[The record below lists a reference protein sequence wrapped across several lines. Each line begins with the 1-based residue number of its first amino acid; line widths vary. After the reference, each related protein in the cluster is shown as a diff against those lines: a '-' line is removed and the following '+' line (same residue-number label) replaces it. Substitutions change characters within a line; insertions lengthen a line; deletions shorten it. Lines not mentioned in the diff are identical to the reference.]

1 MEMKTL
7 ILNDLLQVRQ
17 ENELW
22 FANNERS
29 VFVSTRAFGAMQRD
43 LIENIGINR
52 MKTFFF
58 KYGYQLGV
66 EDAQEVAKRDS
77 LSLLEK
83 IEYGPIIH
91 ALKGHTKSYITEK
104 DFEVEGNEIK
114 SFRFKGVWEN
124 SYEAEQHFKNFGISQ
139 GPVCYT
145 LTGYATGYISGV
157 VGVDVFFKELQCQGQ
172 GALCCVWEGR
182 LVSEWKDEAE
192 EFFSYSKELP
202 ILKELE
208 QTNEKLM
215 VERNNLALVSKTYNE
230 MTNELIKGNSID
242 SILDILLKQN
252 HVPIVVVDSRQN
264 VIAYKGIVPE
274 NNEYIRETF
283 SEILAKKQCHSK
295 VSIFS
300 FKNGSSLMT
309 PIYLMEQIV
318 GYCSFLY
325 EPERTPNYE
334 IDSMILDRLAS
345 ICSLLFLKEKT
356 ELESMEQVKGHFLE
370 EIISGKYTQQEIM
383 RKADFINL
391 DLSDHYHIV
400 ALTYKFLDTCDEKEF
415 TLHKKIFEMMTDYFR
430 NEENLNVLVGQRPDT
445 LILLI
450 TEKQVHQQ
458 NLKKTIRAFVAFL
471 KKQIKN
477 ALFLA
482 GISTENSNILEAG
495 VAMEEA
501 CSAVRLSSRDEPI
514 TLFSDLGMLGI
525 LINDQNQKAIKK
537 MIRDH
542 LGVLYENLDK
552 NKLELIETLY
562 HFLEQGGNLDQ
573 TAESL
578 ALSKS
583 GLRYRLNKITDL
595 LDCDLRD
602 PQRQF
607 QLMMALK
614 ALKIVE
620 HDRIR
625 KILAM

>member
-1 MEMKTL
+1 MKTL
-7 ILNDLLQVRQ
+7 KLNDLLHVRQ

-66 EDAQEVAKRDS
+66 EDAQEVAKRDT

-91 ALKGHTKSYITEK
+91 ALKGHTKSRITEK

-124 SYEAEQHFKNFGISQ
+124 SYEAEQHLQNFGISQ

-172 GALCCVWEGR
+172 GAPCCVWEGR
-182 LVSEWKDEAE
+182 LVSEWKEEAE

-215 VERNNLALVSKTYNE
+215 LERNNLALVSKTYNE
-230 MTNELIKGNSID
+230 MTNKLIEGNSIE
-242 SILDILLKQN
+242 SILDILHKQN
-252 HVPIVVVDSRQN
+252 HLPIVVEDSRKN
-264 VIAYKGIVPE
+264 VIAYKGINLE
-274 NNEYIRETF
+274 KIESIRDTF
-283 SEILAKKQCHSK
+283 SEIPDKKQFHSK

-300 FKNGSSLMT
+300 FEEGISLKT
-309 PIYLMEQIV
+309 PIYLLGKIV
-318 GYCSFLY
+318 GYCFFLY
-325 EPERTPNYE
+325 ERERTPNYE
-334 IDSMILDRLAS
+334 IDSMIVDRLAS

-356 ELESMEQVKGHFLE
+356 EVESMEQVKGHFLE
-370 EIISGKYTQQEIM
+370 EIISGKYTKQEIM
-383 RKADFINL
+383 RKADFIQL

-400 ALTYKFLDTCDEKEF
+400 ALNYKFLNSCDEKEF
-415 TLHKKIFEMMTDYFR
+415 TLHKKTFETVSAYLR
-430 NEENLNVLVGQRPDT
+430 EEENLNVLIGQRPDT
-445 LILLI
+445 LLLLI
-450 TEKQVHQQ
+450 TEKQVRQQ
-458 NLKKTIRAFVAFL
+458 TLEKTIRTLVLFL

-477 ALFLA
+477 ALFFA
-482 GISTENSNILEAG
+482 GISSQNNNILEAG
-495 VAMEEA
+495 AAMEEA

-514 TLFSDLGMLGI
+514 SFFSDLGVLGI
-525 LINDQNQKAIKK
+525 LINDQNEPAIKK
-537 MIRDH
+537 MIREQ

-595 LDCDLRD
+595 LDRDLRD

-620 HDRIR
+620 HERIK
-625 KILAM
+625 KIQAE

>member
-1 MEMKTL
+1 MKTL
-7 ILNDLLQVRQ
+7 KLKDLLHVRQ

-29 VFVSTRAFGAMQRD
+29 VFVSTKAFGAMQRD

-66 EDAQEVAKRDS
+66 EDAEEVAKRDS

-91 ALKGHTKSYITEK
+91 ALKGHAKSRITEK
-104 DFEVEGNEIK
+104 DFEVEGNQIK
-114 SFRFKGVWEN
+114 SLRFKGVWEN
-124 SYEAEQHFKNFGISQ
+124 SYEAEQHLENFGISE

-145 LTGYATGYISGV
+145 LTGYATGYITGV
-157 VGVDVFFKELQCQGQ
+157 AGVDVFFKELQCQGQ
-172 GALCCVWEGR
+172 GAPCCVWEGR
-182 LVSEWKDEAE
+182 LVLEWKEEAE

-215 VERNNLALVSKTYNE
+215 LERNNLAHVSKTYNE

-242 SILDILLKQN
+242 AILDILHKQN
-252 HVPIVVVDSRQN
+252 HLPIVVEDSRQQ
-264 VIAYKGIVPE
+264 VIASKGINLE
-274 NNEYIRETF
+274 DFESIRETF
-283 SEILAKKQCHSK
+283 YEIPDKKQCHSK
-295 VSIFS
+295 VGIFS
-300 FKNGSSLMT
+300 FENGTSLMT
-309 PIYLMEQIV
+309 PIYLLGQVV
-318 GYCSFLY
+318 GNCSFLY
-325 EPERTPNYE
+325 ERDRTPNYE
-334 IDSMILDRLAS
+334 IDSMILNRLAS

-356 ELESMEQVKGHFLE
+356 EVDSMERVKGHFLE
-370 EIISGKYTQQEIM
+370 EMISGKYTQQEIM
-383 RKADFINL
+383 RKADFIQL
-391 DLSDHYHIV
+391 DLSDHYHIA
-400 ALTYKFLDTCDEKEF
+400 ALAYKFLNTCDEKEF
-415 TLHKKIFEMMTDYFR
+415 TLHKKIFEIVSAYFR
-430 NEENLNVLVGQRPDT
+430 EEENLNVLIGQRPDT

-450 TEKQVHQQ
+450 TEKQVRQQ
-458 NLKKTIRAFVAFL
+458 NLEKTIRALVSFL

-482 GISTENSNILEAG
+482 GISSQNSNILEAG

-501 CSAVRLSSRDEPI
+501 CSAVRLSSNDKPI
-514 TLFSDLGMLGI
+514 TLFSDLGILGI
-525 LINDQNQKAIKK
+525 LINDQNELAIKK

-542 LGVLYENLDK
+542 LGVLYENIDK
-552 NKLELIETLY
+552 NKLELIETLF

-573 TAESL
+573 TAENL

-583 GLRYRLNKITDL
+583 GLRYRLNKLTDL
-595 LDCDLRD
+595 LESDLRD

-620 HDRIR
+620 HERIK
-625 KILAM
+625 KIQAE

>member
-1 MEMKTL
+1 MKTL
-7 ILNDLLQVRQ
+7 KLNDLLHIRQ
-17 ENELW
+17 DNELW
-22 FANNERS
+22 YANNERS
-29 VFVSTRAFGAMQRD
+29 VFVSTKAFGAMQRD
-43 LIENIGINR
+43 LIQNIGIDR

-91 ALKGHTKSYITEK
+91 ALKGHAKSRITEK
-104 DFEVEGNEIK
+104 DFEVDEGEIV
-114 SFRFKGVWEN
+114 SFRFKGIWEN
-124 SYEAEQHFKNFGISQ
+124 SYEAEQHLKNFGLSQ

-172 GALCCVWEGR
+172 GAPCCVWEGR
-182 LVSEWKDEAE
+182 LISEWKEEAE

-208 QTNEKLM
+208 QTNEKLLL
-215 VERNNLALVSKTYNE
+215 ERNNLTHVSKTYNK
-230 MTNELIKGNSID
+230 MTNELIKGNSLE
-242 SILDILLKQN
+242 SILDILHKQN
-252 HVPIVVVDSRQN
+252 HLPIVVEDSHQN
-264 VIAYKGIVPE
+264 IIAYKGITLE
-274 NNEYIRETF
+274 KFESIRNTLF
-283 SEILAKKQCHSK
+283 EIPDKKQCHSK
-295 VSIFS
+295 VSIFAS
-300 FKNGSSLMT
+300 EKGISLKT
-309 PIYLMEQIV
+309 PIYLSGKIV

-325 EPERTPNYE
+325 EGERTPNYE

-356 ELESMEQVKGHFLE
+356 EVESMEQMKGHFLE
-370 EIISGKYTQQEIM
+370 EMISGKYSQAEVM
-383 RKADFINL
+383 RKADFIQL
-391 DLSDHYHIV
+391 DLSGHYHIV
-400 ALTYKFLDTCDEKEF
+400 ALNYEFINSCEEKEF
-415 TLHKKIFEMMTDYFR
+415 TLHKKTFEMVSAYFR
-430 NEENLNVLVGQRPDT
+430 EEENLNVLIGQRPDT
-445 LILLI
+445 LLLLI
-450 TEKQVHQQ
+450 TEKQVSQE
-458 NLKKTIRAFVAFL
+458 NLEKTIRALVLFL

-477 ALFLA
+477 ALFLT
-482 GISTENSNILEAG
+482 GISSQNRNILEAG

-501 CSAVRLSSRDEPI
+501 CSAVRLSSRDEPV
-514 TLFSDLGMLGI
+514 TFFSDLGVLGI
-525 LINDQNQKAIKK
+525 LINDQNEQAIKK
-537 MIRDH
+537 MIRDQ

-595 LDCDLRD
+595 LNRDLRD

-614 ALKIVE
+614 TLKIVE
-620 HDRIR
+620 HDRIK
-625 KILAM
+625 KIQAE

>member
-1 MEMKTL
+1 MKTL
-7 ILNDLLQVRQ
+7 KLNDLLHIRQ

-29 VFVSTRAFGAMQRD
+29 VFVSTKAFGAMQRD

-66 EDAQEVAKRDS
+66 EDAQDVAKRDY

-91 ALKGHTKSYITEK
+91 ALKGHAKSRITET
-104 DFEVEGNEIK
+104 DFKVEGNEIK
-114 SFRFKGVWEN
+114 SFHFKGVWEN
-124 SYEAEQHFKNFGISQ
+124 SYEAEQHLQNFGISQ

-145 LTGYATGYISGV
+145 LTGYATGYVTGV
-157 VGVDVFFKELQCQGQ
+157 VGVDVFFKELHCQGQ
-172 GALCCVWEGR
+172 GAPCCIWEGR
-182 LVSEWKDEAE
+182 LVSEWKEEAE

-215 VERNNLALVSKTYNE
+215 LERNNLAHVSKTYNE
-230 MTNELIKGNSID
+230 LTNELIKGNSID
-242 SILDILLKQN
+242 SILDILHKQN
-252 HVPIVVVDSRQN
+252 HLPIVVEDSRQN
-264 VIAYKGIVPE
+264 VIACKGITLDDFE
-274 NNEYIRETF
+274 SIRETL
-283 SEILAKKQCHSK
+283 SVTPDKKKCHSK
-295 VSIFS
+295 VGIFPYE
-300 FKNGSSLMT
+300 NGTSLMT
-309 PIYLMEQIV
+309 PIYLLGQVV
-318 GYCSFLY
+318 GNCSFLY
-325 EPERTPNYE
+325 KRERTPNYE

-356 ELESMEQVKGHFLE
+356 EVESMEQVKGHFLE

-383 RKADFINL
+383 RKADFIQL

-400 ALTYKFLDTCDEKEF
+400 ALTYKFLNTWDEKEF
-415 TLHKKIFEMMTDYFR
+415 TLHKKTFEMVSAYLR
-430 NEENLNVLVGQRPDT
+430 EEENINVLIGQRPDT

-450 TEKQVHQQ
+450 TEKQVRQQ
-458 NLKKTIRAFVAFL
+458 NLEKTTRALVSFL
-471 KKQIKN
+471 KKHIKS

-482 GISTENSNILEAG
+482 GISSQNSNILEAG

-525 LINDQNQKAIKK
+525 LINDQNEQAIKK

-562 HFLEQGGNLDQ
+562 HFLEHGGNLDK
-573 TAESL
+573 TAENL

-607 QLMMALK
+607 QLMMAIK

-620 HDRIR
+620 HERI
-625 KILAM
+625 KNIQAE

>member
-1 MEMKTL
+1 MKTL
-7 ILNDLLQVRQ
+7 KLKDLLHVRQ

-29 VFVSTRAFGAMQRD
+29 VFVSTKAFGAMQRD

-66 EDAQEVAKRDS
+66 EDAEEVAKKDS

-91 ALKGHTKSYITEK
+91 ALKGHAKSRITEK
-104 DFEVEGNEIK
+104 DFEVEGNQIK
-114 SFRFKGVWEN
+114 SLRFKGVWEN
-124 SYEAEQHFKNFGISQ
+124 SYEAEQHLENFGISE

-145 LTGYATGYISGV
+145 LTGYATGYITGV
-157 VGVDVFFKELQCQGQ
+157 AGVDVFFKELQCQGQ
-172 GALCCVWEGR
+172 GAPCCVWEGR
-182 LVSEWKDEAE
+182 LVSEWKEEAE

-215 VERNNLALVSKTYNE
+215 LERNNLAHVSKTYNE

-242 SILDILLKQN
+242 SILDILHKQN
-252 HVPIVVVDSRQN
+252 HLPIVVEDSRQQ
-264 VIAYKGIVPE
+264 VIASKGINLE
-274 NNEYIRETF
+274 DFESIRETF
-283 SEILAKKQCHSK
+283 YEIPDKKQCHSK
-295 VSIFS
+295 VGIFS
-300 FKNGSSLMT
+300 FENGTSLMT
-309 PIYLMEQIV
+309 PIYLLGKVV
-318 GYCSFLY
+318 GKCSFLY
-325 EPERTPNYE
+325 ERDRTPNYE
-334 IDSMILDRLAS
+334 IDSMILNRLAS

-356 ELESMEQVKGHFLE
+356 EVDSMERVKGHFLE
-370 EIISGKYTQQEIM
+370 EMISGKYTQQEIM
-383 RKADFINL
+383 RKADFIQL
-391 DLSDHYHIV
+391 DLSDHYHIA
-400 ALTYKFLDTCDEKEF
+400 ALTYKFLNTCDEKEF
-415 TLHKKIFEMMTDYFR
+415 TLHKKIFDIVSAYFR
-430 NEENLNVLVGQRPDT
+430 EEENLNVLIGQRPDT

-450 TEKQVHQQ
+450 TEKQVRQQ
-458 NLKKTIRAFVAFL
+458 NLEKTIRALVSFL

-482 GISTENSNILEAG
+482 GISSQNSNILEAG

-501 CSAVRLSSRDEPI
+501 CSAVRLSSNDKSI
-514 TLFSDLGMLGI
+514 TLFSDLGILGI
-525 LINDQNQKAIKK
+525 LINDQNELAIKK

-542 LGVLYENLDK
+542 LGVLYENIDK

-573 TAESL
+573 TAENL

-583 GLRYRLNKITDL
+583 GLRYRLNKLTDL
-595 LDCDLRD
+595 LESDLRD

-620 HDRIR
+620 HERIK
-625 KILAM
+625 KIQAE

>member
-1 MEMKTL
+1 MKTL
-7 ILNDLLQVRQ
+7 KLNDLLHIRQ
-17 ENELW
+17 KNELW

-52 MKTFFF
+52 LKTFFF

-66 EDAQEVAKRDS
+66 EDAEEVAKKDS

-91 ALKGHTKSYITEK
+91 ALKGHANSRITEK

-124 SYEAEQHFKNFGISQ
+124 SYEAEQHLRNFGISQ

-145 LTGYATGYISGV
+145 LTGYATGYVTGV
-157 VGVDVFFKELQCQGQ
+157 IGVDVFFKELQCQGQ
-172 GALCCVWEGR
+172 GAPCCIWEGR
-182 LVSEWKDEAE
+182 LVSEWKEEAE

-215 VERNNLALVSKTYNE
+215 LERNNLAFVSKTYNE
-230 MTNELIKGNSID
+230 MTNELIKGNNIN
-242 SILDILLKQN
+242 SILDILHKQN
-252 HVPIVVVDSRQN
+252 HLPIVVEDSRQHI
-264 VIAYKGIVPE
+264 IACKGITIE
-274 NNEYIRETF
+274 DFESSREKF
-283 SEILAKKQCHSK
+283 LEISDKKQCHTK

-300 FKNGSSLMT
+300 FENGTCLMS
-309 PIYLMEQIV
+309 PIFLLGQVV

-325 EPERTPNYE
+325 KRERTPNYE

-356 ELESMEQVKGHFLE
+356 EIESMEQVKGHFLE
-370 EIISGKYTQQEIM
+370 EMISGKYTQQEIM
-383 RKADFINL
+383 RKADFIQL
-391 DLSDHYHIV
+391 DLSGHYHIV
-400 ALTYKFLDTCDEKEF
+400 ALSYRFLNSCDEKEF
-415 TLHKKIFEMMTDYFR
+415 TLHKKIFEMVSAYFR
-430 NEENLNVLVGQRPDT
+430 DEENLNVLIGQRPDS
-445 LILLI
+445 LILLL
-450 TEKQVHQQ
+450 TDKKGRQQ
-458 NLKKTIRAFVAFL
+458 NLVKTILSLVAFL

-482 GISTENSNILEAG
+482 GISSQYSDILEAG

-501 CSAVRLSSRDEPI
+501 RSAVRLSSRDEPI

-525 LINDQNQKAIKK
+525 LINNQNKQAIRK

-542 LGVLYENLDK
+542 LGILYENLDN

-562 HFLEQGGNLDQ
+562 HFLLQGGNLDQ

-620 HDRIR
+620 HERIK
-625 KILAM
+625 KIQAE

>member
-1 MEMKTL
+1 MKTL
-7 ILNDLLQVRQ
+7 ELNDLLHIHQ

-29 VFVSTRAFGAMQRD
+29 VFVSTRAFGTMQRD
-43 LIENIGINR
+43 LIENIGIDR

-91 ALKGHTKSYITEK
+91 ALKGHAKSSITEK
-104 DFEVEGNEIK
+104 EFEVEENEIK
-114 SFRFKGVWEN
+114 SFRFKGIWEN
-124 SYEAEQHFKNFGISQ
+124 SYEAEQHLKNFGMSH

-145 LTGYATGYISGV
+145 LTGYATGYITGV
-157 VGVDVFFKELQCQGQ
+157 VGVNVFFKELQCQGQ
-172 GALCCVWEGR
+172 GDPCCVWEGR
-182 LVSEWKDEAE
+182 LVSEWKEEAE

-215 VERNNLALVSKTYNE
+215 QEKNNLALVSKTYNE
-230 MTNELIKGNSID
+230 MTNELIKGNNID
-242 SILDILLKQN
+242 SILNIVHKQN
-252 HVPIVVVDSRQN
+252 HLSIVVEDSRQN
-264 VIAYKGIVPE
+264 IIASKGINLEDFESSRVS
-274 NNEYIRETF
+274 F
-283 SEILAKKQCHSK
+283 SEIPDKKQCHSK
-295 VSIFS
+295 VDIFS
-300 FKNGSSLMT
+300 FEKGISLKT
-309 PIYLMEQIV
+309 PIYLLGKIV

-325 EPERTPNYE
+325 ERGRTPKYE
-334 IDSMILDRLAS
+334 VDSMILGRLAS

-356 ELESMEQVKGHFLE
+356 EVESLEQVKGHFLE
-370 EIISGKYTQQEIM
+370 EIMSGKYTQQEIM
-383 RKADFINL
+383 RKADYIQL

-400 ALTYKFLDTCDEKEF
+400 ALTYKFLNKCDEKEF
-415 TLHKKIFEMMTDYFR
+415 TLHKKTFEMVSAYFR
-430 NEENLNVLVGQRPDT
+430 EIENLNVIIGQRPDT

-450 TEKQVHQQ
+450 TENQVTQQ
-458 NLKKTIRAFVAFL
+458 NMEKMIRTLVAFL
-471 KKQIKN
+471 KKETKH

-482 GISTENSNILEAG
+482 GISSQNSNILEAG

-514 TLFSDLGMLGI
+514 TFFSDLGMLGI
-525 LINDQNQKAIKK
+525 LINDQNEQAIRK
-537 MIRDH
+537 MIRDQ

-552 NKLELIETLY
+552 NKLEWIETLY
-562 HFLEQGGNLDQ
+562 HFLEQGGNLEQ

-595 LDCDLRD
+595 LDRDLRD

-620 HDRIR
+620 HERIK
-625 KILAM
+625 KIQAE

>member
-1 MEMKTL
+1 MNTL
-7 ILNDLLQVRQ
+7 KLNDLLHIRQ
-17 ENELW
+17 KDELW

-66 EDAQEVAKRDS
+66 EDAQEVAKRDN
-77 LSLLEK
+77 LSLLKK

-91 ALKGHTKSYITEK
+91 SLKGYTKSHITEK

-114 SFRFKGVWEN
+114 SFRFKGIWEN
-124 SYEAEQHFKNFGISQ
+124 SYEAEQHFKNFGMSQ

-145 LTGYATGYISGV
+145 LTGYATGYVSGV
-157 VGVDVFFKELQCQGQ
+157 LGVDVFFKELQCQGQ
-172 GALCCVWEGR
+172 GATCCVWEGR
-182 LVSEWKDEAE
+182 LVSEWKEEAE

-215 VERNNLALVSKTYNE
+215 LEKRNLTLVSKTYNE
-230 MTNELIKGNSID
+230 LTNELIKGNSID
-242 SILDILLKQN
+242 SILDILHKQYN
-252 HVPIVVVDSRQN
+252 LPIVVEDSRQHVLACN
-264 VIAYKGIVPE
+264 DINLEDFEA
-274 NNEYIRETF
+274 IRETF
-283 SEILAKKQCHSK
+283 SEIPDKKQCHSK
-295 VSIFS
+295 VRIFS
-300 FKNGSSLMT
+300 YDNGICLMS
-309 PIYLMEQIV
+309 PIYLLGKVV
-318 GYCSFLY
+318 GSCSFLY
-325 EPERTPNYE
+325 QRNRTPNYE

-356 ELESMEQVKGHFLE
+356 EVDSLEQVKGHFLE
-370 EIISGKYTQQEIM
+370 EIISGKYTEREIM
-383 RKADFINL
+383 RKADYFQL

-400 ALTYKFLDTCDEKEF
+400 ALTYKFLNTCDEKEF
-415 TLHKKIFEMMTDYFR
+415 ILHKKTFEMVSAYFR
-430 NEENLNVLVGQRPDT
+430 EKNLNVLIGQQPDS

-450 TEKQVHQQ
+450 TKKEISHK
-458 NLKKTIRAFVAFL
+458 NMEKTIRALVAFL
-471 KKQIKN
+471 MKQTRN
-477 ALFLA
+477 VQFLV
-482 GISTENSNILEAG
+482 GISSENSNILEAG

-501 CSAVRLSSRDEPI
+501 RSAVRLSSREEPL
-514 TLFSDLGMLGI
+514 TLFSDLGILGI
-525 LINDQNQKAIKK
+525 LINDQNEKAIKK

-542 LGVLYENLDK
+542 LGVLYEDLD
-552 NKLELIETLY
+552 NSKLELIETLY

-573 TAESL
+573 TAETL

-595 LDCDLRD
+595 LNCDLRN

-607 QLMMALK
+607 QMMMALK

-620 HDRIR
+620 HEQIS
-625 KILAM
+625 KIQAD

>member
-1 MEMKTL
+1 MKTL
-7 ILNDLLQVRQ
+7 KLNELLHIRQ

-29 VFVSTRAFGAMQRD
+29 IFVSSQAFGTMQRD

-66 EDAQEVAKRDS
+66 EDAKEVAEKDS

-91 ALKGHTKSYITEK
+91 ALKGHAKSLITEK

-124 SYEAEQHFKNFGISQ
+124 SYEAEQHLQNFGISQ
-139 GPVCYT
+139 SPVCYT
-145 LTGYATGYISGV
+145 LTGYATGYITGV
-157 VGVDVFFKELQCQGQ
+157 LGVDVFFKELQCQGQ
-172 GALCCVWEGR
+172 GAPCCIWEGR
-182 LVSEWKDEAE
+182 LVSEWKEEAE

-208 QTNEKLM
+208 QTNVKLM
-215 VERNNLALVSKTYNE
+215 LERNNLSLVSKTYNE

-242 SILDILLKQN
+242 SILDILHKQ
-252 HVPIVVVDSRQN
+252 HYVPIIVEDGRQN
-264 VIAYKGIVPE
+264 VIACKGITLEDYDSMRE
-274 NNEYIRETF
+274 NF
-283 SEILAKKQCHSK
+283 SELADKKQCHSK
-295 VSIFS
+295 VRVFSMENGTRLMSPIFLLG
-300 FKNGSSLMT
+300 KV
-309 PIYLMEQIV
+309 V

-325 EPERTPNYE
+325 ERERTPNYE

-356 ELESMEQVKGHFLE
+356 EVESLEQVKGHFLE

-383 RKADFINL
+383 RKADFIQL

-400 ALTYKFLDTCDEKEF
+400 VLTYKYLNSCDEKEL
-415 TLHKKIFEMMTDYFR
+415 TLHKKTFERVSAYFR
-430 NEENLNVLVGQRPDT
+430 EEKNLNVLIGQQPDS
-445 LILLI
+445 LILLM
-450 TEKQVHQQ
+450 TEKQVRQQ
-458 NLKKTIRAFVAFL
+458 NMEKTIRTLVSYL
-471 KKQIKN
+471 KKKIKN

-482 GISTENSNILEAG
+482 GISSHYSNILEAG

-501 CSAVRLSSRDEPI
+501 RSAVRLSSRDEPI

-525 LINDQNQKAIKK
+525 LINDQNEQAIKK
-537 MIRDH
+537 MIRDQ
-542 LGVLYENLDK
+542 LGILYESLDK
-552 NKLELIETLY
+552 HKLELIETLY

-578 ALSKS
+578 VLSKS

-614 ALKIVE
+614 ALKIIE
-620 HDRIR
+620 HERIK
-625 KILAM
+625 KIQA

>member
-1 MEMKTL
+1 MKTL
-7 ILNDLLQVRQ
+7 ELNDLLHIRQ

-22 FANNERS
+22 FANNERA

-66 EDAQEVAKRDS
+66 EDAQEVAKRES

-91 ALKGHTKSYITEK
+91 ALKGHTKSTITEK

-124 SYEAEQHFKNFGISQ
+124 SYEAEQHIKNFGISQ

-172 GALCCVWEGR
+172 GAPCCVWEGR

-208 QTNEKLM
+208 QTNEKLIQ
-215 VERNNLALVSKTYNE
+215 EKNNLTLVSKTYNE
-230 MTNELIKGNSID
+230 MTNELIKGNNID
-242 SILDILLKQN
+242 SILNILYKQ
-252 HVPIVVVDSRQN
+252 HHLPIVVEDSRQQ
-264 VIAYKGIVPE
+264 VIAYKGINLGNFE
-274 NNEYIRETF
+274 TIRKTF
-283 SEILAKKQCHSK
+283 TEIPDKKQCQSK
-295 VSIFS
+295 VGIFS
-300 FKNGSSLMT
+300 FNNGTSLMS
-309 PIYLMEQIV
+309 PIYLMGKVV

-325 EPERTPNYE
+325 EQERTPNYE

-356 ELESMEQVKGHFLE
+356 EVESLEHVKGHFLE

-383 RKADFINL
+383 RKADYFQL
-391 DLSDHYHIV
+391 DLSDRYQIV
-400 ALTYKFLDTCDEKEF
+400 ALTYKFINSCNEKEF
-415 TLHKKIFEMMTDYFR
+415 TIHKKIFEMVSAYFR
-430 NEENLNVLVGQRPDT
+430 EVANLNVLIGQQPDS

-450 TEKQVHQQ
+450 TEKQVTQQ
-458 NLKKTIRAFVAFL
+458 NMEKTIRSLTAFL
-471 KKQIKN
+471 KKQLKN

-482 GISTENSNILEAG
+482 GISAQNSSILEAG

-501 CSAVRLSSRDEPI
+501 RSALRLSSRDEPI
-514 TLFSDLGMLGI
+514 TLFSDLGLLGI
-525 LINDQNQKAIKK
+525 LINDQNEKAIKK

-542 LGVLYENLDK
+542 LGVLYENLDN

-595 LDCDLRD
+595 LAIDLRD

-614 ALKIVE
+614 ALKIIE
-620 HDRIR
+620 HERIK
-625 KILAM
+625 KIQAE

>member
-1 MEMKTL
+1 MKTL
-7 ILNDLLQVRQ
+7 KLNDLLHVHQK
-17 ENELW
+17 NELW
-22 FANNERS
+22 FANDERS
-29 VFVSTRAFGAMQRD
+29 VFVSTKAFGAMQRD

-66 EDAQEVAKRDS
+66 EDAQEVAKNDS

-91 ALKGHTKSYITEK
+91 ALKGHAKSHITEK
-104 DFEVEGNEIK
+104 EFEVEGNEVK

-124 SYEAEQHFKNFGISQ
+124 SYEAEQHLENFGISE

-145 LTGYATGYISGV
+145 LTGYATGYVTGV
-157 VGVDVFFKELQCQGQ
+157 VGVDVFFKELQCIGQ
-172 GALCCVWEGR
+172 GAPSCVWEGR
-182 LVSEWKDEAE
+182 LVSEWKEEAE

-215 VERNNLALVSKTYNE
+215 LERNNLALVSKTYNE
-230 MTNELIKGNSID
+230 MTNELIKGNNIQ
-242 SILDILLKQN
+242 SILDTLHKQN
-252 HVPIVVVDSRQN
+252 HLPIVVEDSRQN
-264 VIAYKGIVPE
+264 VLAYRGINLE
-274 NNEYIRETF
+274 DLESSRDTF
-283 SEILAKKQCHSK
+283 VEIPDKKQCYSK

-300 FKNGSSLMT
+300 YEKGSSLKT
-309 PIYLMEQIV
+309 PIYLLGKIV

-325 EPERTPNYE
+325 ERERTPNYE

-345 ICSLLFLKEKT
+345 ICSLQFLKEKT
-356 ELESMEQVKGHFLE
+356 EVESMEQVKGHFLE
-370 EIISGKYTQQEIM
+370 EIISGKYSQQEIM
-383 RKADFINL
+383 RKADFIQL

-400 ALTYKFLDTCDEKEF
+400 ALTYTFLNTGDEKAF
-415 TLHKKIFEMMTDYFR
+415 TLHKKTYEMVSAYFR
-430 NEENLNVLVGQRPDT
+430 EENLNVLIGQRTDS

-450 TEKQVHQQ
+450 TKKQVLQQ
-458 NLKKTIRAFVAFL
+458 KIENTIRALVSFL
-471 KKQIKN
+471 KKQLKN

-482 GISTENSNILEAG
+482 GISSQNSNILEAE

-501 CSAVRLSSRDEPI
+501 RSAVRLSSKDEPI

-525 LINDQNQKAIKK
+525 LINDQNEQAIKK

-542 LGVLYENLDK
+542 LGVLYEHLDK

-614 ALKIVE
+614 AMKIVE
-620 HDRIR
+620 HERI
-625 KILAM
+625 KIIQAG

>member
-1 MEMKTL
+1 MKTL
-7 ILNDLLQVRQ
+7 KLNDLLHIRQ

-29 VFVSTRAFGAMQRD
+29 VFVSTKAFGAMQRD

-66 EDAQEVAKRDS
+66 EDAQKVAKKDS

-91 ALKGHTKSYITEK
+91 ALKGHAKSHITEK
-104 DFEVEGNEIK
+104 EFEVEGNEFK

-124 SYEAEQHFKNFGISQ
+124 SYEAEQHLKNFGISQ

-145 LTGYATGYISGV
+145 LTGYATGYVTGV

-172 GALCCVWEGR
+172 GAPCCVWEGR

-202 ILKELE
+202 ILTELE

-215 VERNNLALVSKTYNE
+215 LEKNNLALVSKTYNE
-230 MTNELIKGNSID
+230 MTNELIKGNNID
-242 SILDILLKQN
+242 SILDILHKQN
-252 HVPIVVVDSRQN
+252 QFPIVVEDSRQH
-264 VIAYKGIVPE
+264 VLACKGINLE
-274 NNEYIRETF
+274 DLESLRDTF
-283 SEILAKKQCHSK
+283 SEIPDKKQCHSK
-295 VSIFS
+295 VGIFS
-300 FKNGSSLMT
+300 FEKGISLKT
-309 PIYLMEQIV
+309 PIYLLGKIV
-318 GYCSFLY
+318 GYCSFIY
-325 EPERTPNYE
+325 ERERTPNYE

-356 ELESMEQVKGHFLE
+356 EVESMEQVKGHFLE
-370 EIISGKYTQQEIM
+370 EIISGKYSQQEIM
-383 RKADFINL
+383 RKADFIQL

-400 ALTYKFLDTCDEKEF
+400 ALTYKFLNTCDEKAF
-415 TLHKKIFEMMTDYFR
+415 TLHKKTFEMVSTYLR
-430 NEENLNVLVGQRPDT
+430 EEESLNVLIGQRPDT

-450 TEKQVHQQ
+450 TEKQVRQH
-458 NLKKTIRAFVAFL
+458 NLEKTTQALVSFL
-471 KKQIKN
+471 KKHLKN

-482 GISTENSNILEAG
+482 GISSQNSNILEAG

-501 CSAVRLSSRDEPI
+501 CSAVRQSSRDEPI

-525 LINDQNQKAIKK
+525 LINDQNEQAIKK

-562 HFLEQGGNLDQ
+562 HFLDQGGNLDQ
-573 TAESL
+573 TAETL

-620 HDRIR
+620 HERIK
-625 KILAM
+625 KIQAE

>member
-1 MEMKTL
+1 MKML
-7 ILNDLLQVRQ
+7 KLNDVLHIRQ

-29 VFVSTRAFGAMQRD
+29 VFVSTKAFGVMQRD

-58 KYGYQLGV
+58 KYGYQLGA

-77 LSLLEK
+77 LSLFEK

-91 ALKGHTKSYITEK
+91 ALKGHTKARITEK
-104 DFEVEGNEIK
+104 DIEVDGKDIK
-114 SFRFKGVWEN
+114 SFRLKGVWEN
-124 SYEAEQHFKNFGISQ
+124 SYEAEQHLQNFGISE
-139 GPVCYT
+139 GPVCNT
-145 LTGYATGYISGV
+145 LTGYATGYIAGL
-157 VGVDVFFKELQCQGQ
+157 VGVSVFFKELQCQGQ
-172 GALCCVWEGR
+172 GASCCVWEGR
-182 LVSEWKDEAE
+182 LVSEWKEEAE

-215 VERNNLALVSKTYNE
+215 LERNNLEFVSKTYNE

-242 SILDILLKQN
+242 SILNILHEQN
-252 HVPIVVVDSRQN
+252 HLPIVVEDIRQH
-264 VIAYKGIVPE
+264 VIACKGITIE
-274 NNEYIRETF
+274 DFESIRGTI
-283 SEILAKKQCHSK
+283 SVNPDKKQCHSK
-295 VSIFS
+295 VGIFS
-300 FKNGSSLMT
+300 FEKGISLKT
-309 PIYLMEQIV
+309 PIYLLGKIV
-318 GYCSFLY
+318 GHCSFLY
-325 EPERTPNYE
+325 ERVRTPKYE

-356 ELESMEQVKGHFLE
+356 EVESMEQVKGHFLE

-383 RKADFINL
+383 RKADFIQL

-400 ALTYKFLDTCDEKEF
+400 ALTYKFLNTCDEKEF
-415 TLHKKIFEMMTDYFR
+415 TLHKKTYEMVSAYFR
-430 NEENLNVLVGQRPDT
+430 EEKNLNVLIGQQPDI
-445 LILLI
+445 LIFLI
-450 TEKQVHQQ
+450 TEKQVTQQ
-458 NLKKTIRAFVAFL
+458 NFEKTIRALVSFL
-471 KKQIKN
+471 KKRIKN

-482 GISTENSNILEAG
+482 GISSENSNILEAG

-501 CSAVRLSSRDEPI
+501 RSAVRLSSRDEPI

-525 LINDQNQKAIKK
+525 LINVQNEQAIKK

-552 NKLELIETLY
+552 NKLELIDTLY

-573 TAESL
+573 TAETL

-595 LDCDLRD
+595 LDRDLRD

-607 QLMMALK
+607 HLMMALK

-620 HDRIR
+620 HERIK
-625 KILAM
+625 KIQAE

>member
-1 MEMKTL
+1 MKTL
-7 ILNDLLQVRQ
+7 KLNDLLQVRQ
-17 ENELW
+17 ENGLW
-22 FANNERS
+22 FANDERS
-29 VFVSTRAFGAMQRD
+29 VFVSSKAFGAMQRD

-66 EDAQEVAKRDS
+66 EDAQEVGKRDS
-77 LSLLEK
+77 LSLLKK

-91 ALKGHTKSYITEK
+91 ALKGHAKSRITEK
-104 DFEVEGNEIK
+104 DFEVEGTEIK
-114 SFRFKGVWEN
+114 SFRFKGIWEN
-124 SYEAEQHFKNFGISQ
+124 SHEAEQHLQNFGISQ

-145 LTGYATGYISGV
+145 LTGYATGYVTGV

-172 GALCCVWEGR
+172 GAPCCVWEGR

-215 VERNNLALVSKTYNE
+215 LEKNNLALVSKTYNE

-242 SILDILLKQN
+242 CILDILHKQN
-252 HVPIVVVDSRQN
+252 HLPIVVEDSRQQ
-264 VIAYKGIVPE
+264 VIACKGITPE
-274 NNEYIRETF
+274 DFESIRNTF
-283 SEILAKKQCHSK
+283 SETPDKKQCHSK
-295 VSIFS
+295 VGIFP
-300 FKNGSSLMT
+300 FENGISLMS
-309 PIYLMEQIV
+309 PIYLLGQVV
-318 GYCSFLY
+318 GNCSFLY
-325 EPERTPNYE
+325 ERERTPNYE

-356 ELESMEQVKGHFLE
+356 EVESMEQVKGHFLE
-370 EIISGKYTQQEIM
+370 EIISGKYTQQEVM
-383 RKADFINL
+383 RKADFIQL
-391 DLSDHYHIV
+391 DLSNHYHIV
-400 ALTYKFLDTCDEKEF
+400 ALTYKFLNTCDEKEF
-415 TLHKKIFEMMTDYFR
+415 TLHKKTFEMVSTYLR
-430 NEENLNVLVGQRPDT
+430 KEENINVLIGQRPDT
-445 LILLI
+445 FILLI
-450 TEKQVHQQ
+450 TEKQVRQQ
-458 NLKKTIRAFVAFL
+458 NLEKMTRALVSFL
-471 KKQIKN
+471 KRNIKN

-482 GISTENSNILEAG
+482 GISSQNSNILEAG

-525 LINDQNQKAIKK
+525 LINDQNEQAIKK

-562 HFLEQGGNLDQ
+562 HFLDQGGNLDQ
-573 TAESL
+573 TAETL

-583 GLRYRLNKITDL
+583 GLRYRLNKITYL

-620 HDRIR
+620 HERIK
-625 KILAM
+625 KIQAE

>member
-1 MEMKTL
+1 MKTL
-7 ILNDLLQVRQ
+7 KLNDLLHVRQ

-22 FANNERS
+22 FANNDRA
-29 VFVSTRAFGAMQRD
+29 VFVSTKAFGAMQRD

-66 EDAQEVAKRDS
+66 EDAQEVAKRES

-91 ALKGHTKSYITEK
+91 GLKGHAKSRITEK
-104 DFEVEGNEIK
+104 DFEAEGNEIK
-114 SFRFKGVWEN
+114 SFHFKGVWEN
-124 SYEAEQHFKNFGISQ
+124 SYEAEQHLQNFGVSQ

-145 LTGYATGYISGV
+145 LTGYATGYITGV

-172 GALCCVWEGR
+172 GAPCCIWEGR
-182 LVSEWKDEAE
+182 LVSEWKEEAE

-208 QTNEKLM
+208 QTNEKLIQ
-215 VERNNLALVSKTYNE
+215 ERNNLALVSKTYNK
-230 MTNELIKGNSID
+230 MTNELIRGNSID
-242 SILDILLKQN
+242 SILDILHQQN
-252 HVPIVVVDSRQN
+252 HLPIVIEDNRQH
-264 VIAYKGIVPE
+264 VLACKGISLE
-274 NNEYIRETF
+274 DFISMRGTF
-283 SEILAKKQCHSK
+283 SKIPVKKQSHSK
-295 VSIFS
+295 VNIFS
-300 FKNGSSLMT
+300 FENGTSLMT
-309 PIYLMEQIV
+309 PIYLLGQIV
-318 GYCSFLY
+318 GYCTFLY
-325 EPERTPNYE
+325 EQGRTPNYE

-356 ELESMEQVKGHFLE
+356 EVDSMEQMKGHFLE

-383 RKADFINL
+383 RKADFIQL
-391 DLSDHYHIV
+391 DLSNHYHIA
-400 ALTYKFLDTCDEKEF
+400 ALTYKFLNTCDEGEF
-415 TLHKKIFEMMTDYFR
+415 TLHKKIFEMVSAYFR
-430 NEENLNVLVGQRPDT
+430 EEKNLNVLIGQQTDS

-450 TEKQVHQQ
+450 TENQVRQE
-458 NLKKTIRAFVAFL
+458 NMKKTIWALVSFL
-471 KKQIKN
+471 KRQIKN

-482 GISTENSNILEAG
+482 GISSQNSNIIEAG

-514 TLFSDLGMLGI
+514 TLFNDLGVLGI
-525 LINDQNQKAIKK
+525 LINDQNEQAIKK

-542 LGVLYENLDK
+542 LGVLYEDIDK

-562 HFLEQGGNLDQ
+562 HFLDQGGNLDHA
-573 TAESL
+573 AEKL

-583 GLRYRLNKITDL
+583 GLRYRLNKITEL
-595 LDCDLRD
+595 LDSDLRN

-607 QLMMALK
+607 QLMIALK

-620 HDRIR
+620 HERIK
-625 KILAM
+625 KIQAE

>member
-1 MEMKTL
+1 MKIL
-7 ILNDLLQVRQ
+7 KLNDVLHIRQ

-29 VFVSTRAFGAMQRD
+29 VFVSTKAFGVMQRD

-58 KYGYQLGV
+58 KYGYQLGA

-77 LSLLEK
+77 LSLFEK

-91 ALKGHTKSYITEK
+91 ALKGHTKARITEK
-104 DFEVEGNEIK
+104 DIEVDGKDIK
-114 SFRFKGVWEN
+114 SFRLKGVWEN
-124 SYEAEQHFKNFGISQ
+124 SYEAEQHLQNFGISE
-139 GPVCYT
+139 GPVCNT
-145 LTGYATGYISGV
+145 LTGYATGYIAGL
-157 VGVDVFFKELQCQGQ
+157 VGVNVFFKELQCQGQ
-172 GALCCVWEGR
+172 GASCCVWEGR
-182 LVSEWKDEAE
+182 LVSEWKEEAE

-215 VERNNLALVSKTYNE
+215 LERNNLEFVSKTYNE

-242 SILDILLKQN
+242 SILNILHEQN
-252 HVPIVVVDSRQN
+252 HLPIVVEDSRQH
-264 VIAYKGIVPE
+264 VIAYKGITIADFE
-274 NNEYIRETF
+274 SIRGTI
-283 SEILAKKQCHSK
+283 SEIPDKKQCHSK
-295 VSIFS
+295 VGIFS
-300 FKNGSSLMT
+300 FGKGISLKT
-309 PIYLMEQIV
+309 PIYLLGMIV
-318 GYCSFLY
+318 GHCSFLY
-325 EPERTPNYE
+325 ERERTPKYE

-356 ELESMEQVKGHFLE
+356 EVESMEQVKGHFLE

-383 RKADFINL
+383 RKADFIQL

-400 ALTYKFLDTCDEKEF
+400 ALTYKFLNTCDEKEF
-415 TLHKKIFEMMTDYFR
+415 TLHKKTYEMVSAYFR
-430 NEENLNVLVGQRPDT
+430 EEKNLNVLIGQQPDS
-445 LILLI
+445 LIFLI
-450 TEKQVHQQ
+450 TEKQVTQQ
-458 NLKKTIRAFVAFL
+458 NFEKTIRALVSFL
-471 KKQIKN
+471 KKRIKN

-482 GISTENSNILEAG
+482 GISSENSNILEAG

-501 CSAVRLSSRDEPI
+501 RSAVRLSSRDEPI

-525 LINDQNQKAIKK
+525 LINVQNEQAIKK

-552 NKLELIETLY
+552 NKLELIDTLY

-573 TAESL
+573 TAETL

-595 LDCDLRD
+595 LDRDLRD

-607 QLMMALK
+607 HLMMALK

-620 HDRIR
+620 HERIK
-625 KILAM
+625 KIHAE